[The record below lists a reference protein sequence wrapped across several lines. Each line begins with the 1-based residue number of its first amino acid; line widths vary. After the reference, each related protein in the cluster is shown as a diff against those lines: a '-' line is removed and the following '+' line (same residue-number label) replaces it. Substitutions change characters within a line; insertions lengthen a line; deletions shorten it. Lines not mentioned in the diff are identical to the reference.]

1 VLVSGLFMEQKNF
14 YACFYYCIP
23 PGTVTLVSLLCA
35 QDVFVYIVF
44 LKELVIEEGE
54 DSIM

>member
-1 VLVSGLFMEQKNF
+1 MPVFTTASPRGQF
-14 YACFYYCIP
+14 
-23 PGTVTLVSLLCA
+23 TLLSLLCA

>member
-1 VLVSGLFMEQKNF
+1 VRAG
-14 YACFYYCIP
+14 CFC
-23 PGTVTLVSLLCA
+23 LHSL
-35 QDVFVYIVF
+35 